1 MNAISL
7 KLAIPK
13 GPQLFVILICSLP
26 VYHACSDQTT
36 NTPSPIS
43 AARLNAQGDSLT
55 FLGDYENAL
64 LCFQQSMDLARA
76 EADSFQYY
84 DSRLDFACVHER
96 IKEPEK
102 AIAYGEEVLQ
112 AYMRAGDT
120 TRIGRAYST
129 IASFYSFSGNQ
140 EKFIETAQKGF
151 NLLKIHGSD
160 IERCA
165 AYNQMA
171 FTYSDMGNW
180 AQARPLLDT
189 ALLLMLKSG
198 VLEQLPGIQLNLGN
212 CHREL
217 GNFREARQLLN
228 ASIAGADSLGYKHI
242 RSRAIERLSQIEEA
256 EGNYQNA
263 LFLFK
268 KSKTLRDSV
277 LNEEKN
283 KRIQQLEV
291 QYQLREQAQ
300 ALQISEAE
308 RKLEISR
315 RNLLLLLWFV
325 SLFIGGLWIY
335 KRQRKLVRYR
345 KMLARNRE
353 QLREFTNLLIK
364 KNSHLLSLEQQLQGI
379 TAAEADGVEPEE
391 ESPEIPTNLYNAV
404 ILTEADWA
412 AFKSAFERSYPGYI
426 LKLRNAFPEISNA
439 EERLFLLLKLNL
451 TRQEIAATLGI
462 SPSTVKKGRLRL
474 RKRLSLETEEDLN
487 QFIQQF

>member
-1 MNAISL
+1 MNTPRFQCATKPSIIL
-7 KLAIPK
+7 Y
-13 GPQLFVILICSLP
+13 GILICCLP
-26 VYHACSDQTT
+26 VFNACSDSSE
-36 NTPSPIS
+36 TPAPTLS
-43 AARLNAQGDSLT
+43 AAQLNAEGDSLT
-55 FLGDYENAL
+55 FVGDYENAML
-64 LCFQQSMDLARA
+64 RFQQSMDLARA
-76 EADSFQYY
+76 AADSFQYY
-84 DSRLDFACVHER
+84 DSKLDFACVHER

-112 AYMRAGDT
+112 AYMRSGDT
-120 TRIGRAYST
+120 TRIGRAYAT

-140 EKFIETAQKGF
+140 EKFIETAKKGF
-151 NLLKIHGSD
+151 NLLKTHGSE

-189 ALLLMLKSG
+189 ALLLMFQSG

-217 GNFREARQLLN
+217 GNFQEARALLN